1 MADIKQYIPE
11 TNVQE
16 NLGGKIRA
24 IYDFDVHGGAVGVIT
39 LGPVLPKG
47 AIVTKGYIHVLTA
60 VAPTSTS
67 LISVGL
73 NSNVDLRAAA
83 NASNLTLNAIVPL
96 LPSFT
101 AAIPAGD
108 TGVAAGIANAAPI
121 LLTADR
127 SLKVAI
133 TDAAFTAGKFA
144 IVLEYEGSFEG
155 VTPVTYGK

>member
-16 NLGGKIRA
+16 NLGGKIRT
-24 IYDFDVHGGAVGVIT
+24 IYDFAVHGGAVGVIT

-73 NSNVDLRAAA
+73 NTNVDLRAAA
-83 NASNLTLNAIVPL
+83 AASNLTLNAIVPL

-101 AAIPAGD
+101 AALDGNA
-108 TGVAAGIANAAPI
+108 AAGGVANAAPI

-127 SLKVAI
+127 TLKVEI
-133 TDAAFTAGKFA
+133 TVGAFTAGKFA

>member
-73 NSNVDLRAAA
+73 NTNVDLRAAA

-101 AAIPAGD
+101 GAISGNAE
-108 TGVAAGIANAAPI
+108 AAGVPNAAPI

-133 TDAAFTAGKFA
+133 TVEAFTAGKFA